1 MERVRLARSNGLLHP
16 ERRVAIFGGDVG
28 DYDPPDPMEKAARR
42 AAEVYPKPQTLNP
55 KPRSLKPELEPLIR
69 NVRLLRRATEMMR
82 RPRKSFI

>member
-55 KPRSLKPELEPLIR
+55 PILCRRQREGQQRYTLNPKP
-69 NVRLLRRATEMMR
+69 
-82 RPRKSFI
+82 